1 MSDELIRQIEEL
13 RSEIDV
19 IDREL
24 VEKMN
29 KRAEI
34 ALKIRALKAQVDM
47 PLYDPGREEDI
58 FKKVT
63 SVNNGPLYDDDLR
76 QIYETILHT
85 MKSLD

>member
-1 MSDELIRQIEEL
+1 MSDELIRQIEDL

-76 QIYETILHT
+76 QIYEAILHT

>member
-1 MSDELIRQIEEL
+1 MSDDLIRQIEEL